1 MKTPAISE
9 SEWKVMQLLWKKA
22 PQPAYDL
29 IEQLSKTE
37 EWHPNTIKTLL
48 SRLQKKKAVGVTR
61 YKNLFLY
68 KPLVAQEECVRAETN
83 TFLQR
88 VFGGSIKPLLVHF
101 VENENLSD
109 AEIEELRRILQK
121 KGKK

>member
-22 PQPAYDL
+22 PQPAYDI
-29 IEQLSKTE
+29 IEALSKTE
-37 EWHPNTIKTLL
+37 DWHPNTIKTLL
-48 SRLQKKKAVGVTR
+48 SRLQKKKALSATR

-68 KPLVAQEECVRAETN
+68 EPIVSQDECVKAETD

-101 VENENLSD
+101 VENENLSK
-109 AEIEELRRILQK
+109 AEIEELKRILQK
-121 KGKK
+121 KGTK